1 MVQDSKKSPLEDVTI
16 KVDSIE
22 EATTTDA
29 NGKLTL
35 TNEYKLGAKITI
47 SMTKDYYKT
56 GSVTKEIEDN
66 NGENNL
72 VTISLADGKDYEY
85 LKVWKINEKF
95 FTGYTKLESCPTS
108 GDKSVAKYLIKP
120 GFELTEAICKKACW
134 SQDACEYYFYLSGT

>member
-29 NGKLTL
+29 NGTLTL

-72 VTISLADGKDYEY
+72 VTISLADGKDHE
-85 LKVWKINEKF
+85 
-95 FTGYTKLESCPTS
+95 
-108 GDKSVAKYLIKP
+108 
-120 GFELTEAICKKACW
+120 
-134 SQDACEYYFYLSGT
+134 

>member
-1 MVQDSKKSPLEDVTI
+1 M
-16 KVDSIE
+16 DSIE

-47 SMTKDYYKT
+47 SVTKDYYKT

-72 VTISLADGKDYEY
+72 VTISLADGNDHKE
-85 LKVWKINEKF
+85 
-95 FTGYTKLESCPTS
+95 
-108 GDKSVAKYLIKP
+108 IK
-120 GFELTEAICKKACW
+120 
-134 SQDACEYYFYLSGT
+134 

>member
-1 MVQDSKKSPLEDVTI
+1 M
-16 KVDSIE
+16 DSIE

-66 NGENNL
+66 NGQDNL
-72 VTISLADGKDYEY
+72 VTISLADGKDHKE
-85 LKVWKINEKF
+85 
-95 FTGYTKLESCPTS
+95 
-108 GDKSVAKYLIKP
+108 IK
-120 GFELTEAICKKACW
+120 
-134 SQDACEYYFYLSGT
+134 

>member
-16 KVDSIE
+16 KVDSIQ

-72 VTISLADGKDYEY
+72 VTISLADGNDHKE
-85 LKVWKINEKF
+85 VM
-95 FTGYTKLESCPTS
+95 
-108 GDKSVAKYLIKP
+108 
-120 GFELTEAICKKACW
+120 
-134 SQDACEYYFYLSGT
+134 

>member
-16 KVDSIE
+16 KVDSNE

-47 SMTKDYYKT
+47 SVTKDYYKT

-66 NGENNL
+66 NGQDNL
-72 VTISLADGKDYEY
+72 VTISLADGKE
-85 LKVWKINEKF
+85 
-95 FTGYTKLESCPTS
+95 
-108 GDKSVAKYLIKP
+108 
-120 GFELTEAICKKACW
+120 FEEVM
-134 SQDACEYYFYLSGT
+134 

>member
-1 MVQDSKKSPLEDVTI
+1 M
-16 KVDSIE
+16 DSIE

-66 NGENNL
+66 NGQDNL
-72 VTISLADGKDYEY
+72 VTISLADGNDHKE
-85 LKVWKINEKF
+85 IM
-95 FTGYTKLESCPTS
+95 
-108 GDKSVAKYLIKP
+108 
-120 GFELTEAICKKACW
+120 
-134 SQDACEYYFYLSGT
+134 